1 MKTTPVP
8 YQLRKSVVHLSHAIA
23 MLCITV
29 PAFAQSQV
37 ELKPVEISGTKQ
49 ALQATDT
56 APSQSS
62 LEARSAQ
69 SVVSDE
75 FIRNY
80 TSPLADY
87 TQALTMTPGVFS
99 YTANGVGLGD
109 SKITM
114 RGLSDSF
121 MVISFD
127 GIPFNDTNGVSHHS
141 WAWFP
146 SQTLGGAVVDR
157 SPGSAAT
164 LGQATFAGNVDLRS
178 RILETDARTSV
189 IASMG
194 TWNTTILGLEQQ
206 TGPFGVDGKSNLM
219 FNVEKTDSNGYQTF
233 NDQHRKAYSGK
244 YQYTADATTTYT
256 LFSSYLDMFNHTGS
270 VKGVTRKRYDAG
282 DYTYMNSED
291 PARGDFYGYNFYNL
305 TTDFS
310 YAGIDTVLGNGWRLE
325 DKLYRYSY
333 TNRQKYDGTT
343 PDPVAIAITATSGSD
358 KLNSY
363 KTYGNVLRLT
373 KESESGILRT
383 GLWLDNA
390 DSYRFTY
397 KSNPLTWADV
407 ATPDYSETYTTTTV
421 QPYLEYEFKLSEKL
435 SVTPGVKY
443 ASYGQKFNH
452 LADNGGA
459 VGPLTGGAKSIDNSV
474 EYSDTL
480 PSLDVRYKLAPNWT
494 MYGQYTVG
502 DQIPS
507 TGVFDVVNANVAVP
521 PKPTKATTTQFGT
534 VFNAPDYTLSADVY
548 YTELDGTYTSSTN
561 STTNITT
568 WQPSG
573 TQINQGIEVEGNFVL
588 GGGFSIYGNAT
599 YGSLKYSDGKW
610 VAGAP
615 SDTET
620 IGLNYTRE
628 GWSTG
633 LAVNRVGTIY
643 NDGAKVGTTIPHESY
658 QVDPVVL
665 SNLFVNYTVKT
676 PSSRVKQTKVQLAI
690 NNLMDSHS
698 ITSIATAATGGS
710 SATPKPND
718 VLVVLPGRSIN
729 LTLTV
734 DF

>member
-1 MKTTPVP
+1 MKLTSAPHP
-8 YQLRKSVVHLSHAIA
+8 LRKSVLHLSRAMA
-23 MLCITV
+23 MLFIAA
-29 PAFAQSQV
+29 PGFAQAQV
-37 ELKPVEISGTKQ
+37 ELKPVEISGAKQ

-62 LEARSAQ
+62 LESRSAQ
-69 SVVSDE
+69 SIVSDE

-80 TSPLADY
+80 TSPVSDY

-178 RILETDARTSV
+178 RILEADARSSV
-189 IASMG
+189 MASMG
-194 TWNTTILGLEQQ
+194 TWNTNVLGFEQQ
-206 TGPFGVDGKSNLM
+206 TGQFGADGKSSLM
-219 FNVEKTDSNGYQTF
+219 FNVEKTDSNGYETF

-244 YQYTADATTTYT
+244 YQYVADSTTTYT
-256 LFSSYLDMFNHTGS
+256 LFSSYLDMTNHTGS
-270 VKGVTRKRYDAG
+270 VKGITRKRFDAG
-282 DYTYMNSED
+282 DYTYMNSEN
-291 PARGDFYGYNFYNL
+291 PSRGDFYGYNFYNL

-310 YAGIDTVLGNGWRLE
+310 YAGIDMALGNGWKME

-333 TNRQKYDGTT
+333 TNHQKYVGTK
-343 PDPVAIAITATSGSD
+343 PETATIVPNATAGAD

-373 KESESGILRT
+373 KESDTGILRT

-397 KSNPLTWADV
+397 KSNPLNWMNV
-407 ATPDYSETYTTTTV
+407 ALPEYSETYTTTTI
-421 QPYLEYEFKLSEKL
+421 QPYLEYEFKVSDKL

-443 ASYGQKFNH
+443 AAYSQKFNQ
-452 LADNGGA
+452 LADAATVGNKLPGGA
-459 VGPLTGGAKSIDNSV
+459 TSIDHSV
-474 EYSDTL
+474 DYNDTL
-480 PSLDVRYKLAPNWT
+480 PSLDVRYKLSPNWSV
-494 MYGQYTVG
+494 YGQYAMG

-507 TGVFDVVNANVAVP
+507 TGVFDVTNANVAVP
-521 PKPTKATTTQFGT
+521 PKPTKAATTQFGT
-534 VFNAPDYTLSADVY
+534 VYNTPDYTLSADVY
-548 YTELDGTYTSSTN
+548 YSELDGTYTSSTDSN
-561 STTNITT
+561 NVTT
-568 WQPSG
+568 WLASG
-573 TQINQGIEVEGNFVL
+573 TQINQGIEAEANLIL
-588 GGGFSIYGNAT
+588 GGGFSIYANAT
-599 YGSLKYSDGKW
+599 YGSLKFSSGKW

-620 IGLNYTRE
+620 IGLNYARD
-628 GWSTG
+628 GWAIG
-633 LAVNRVGTIY
+633 VNANRVGQMY
-643 NDGAKVGTTIPHESY
+643 SDGADKNGVVVREAFTI
-658 QVDPVVL
+658 DPVVL
-665 SNLFVNYTVKT
+665 SNLFINYTIKS
-676 PSSRVKQTKVQLAI
+676 PGAFAKQTKVQFGV

-698 ITSIATAATGGS
+698 MTGIATAQKAST
-710 SATPKPND
+710 SAKPDPTD
-718 VLVVLPGRSIN
+718 VVNVLPGRSIN